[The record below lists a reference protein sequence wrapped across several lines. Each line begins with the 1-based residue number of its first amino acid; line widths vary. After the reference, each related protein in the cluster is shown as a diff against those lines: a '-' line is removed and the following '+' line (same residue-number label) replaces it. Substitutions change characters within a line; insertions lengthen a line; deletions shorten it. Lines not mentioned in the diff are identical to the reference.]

1 MPTLI
6 LSKILAIVLLIM
18 GFFMNAQVTVSGK
31 VNFKNKGIKDVSV
44 TLKDTY
50 DGSTTD
56 ENGMFSFPTAE
67 KGNHTLVFHHP
78 KFVEVEKSVVIENQ
92 AVNMNVDLKEQISE
106 IDAVVISAGSIE
118 ASDRKRATVLL
129 TPIDIYTTA
138 GANGQVSSALETLPG
153 VQKIGETEGLFVRGG
168 TGAETKFFMDGNL
181 VNNFF
186 GNSVPGIKA
195 MDRLNTSLFKGN
207 IFSSGG
213 YSAMY
218 GQALSSVLILE
229 SIDFPERNSVDIG
242 ISPIFLSG
250 GFQNVNDEKTK
261 SFGIAA
267 AYSNLGLMTKL
278 LKFNKTFTEA
288 PESFGTNFNF
298 RIKNKN
304 GGIL

>member
-1 MPTLI
+1 MTTI
-6 LSKILAIVLLIM
+6 NLSKIPTMALILI
-18 GFFMNAQVTVSGK
+18 GFFMNAQITVSGK
-31 VNFKNKGIKDVSV
+31 VNFKNKGVKDISV
-44 TLKDTY
+44 TLKNSY

-56 ENGMFSFPTAE
+56 EHGNYSFQTSE
-67 KGNHTLVFHHP
+67 KGNQTLVFSHSR
-78 KFVEVEKSVVIENQ
+78 FVPVEKNLNIENEPIM
-92 AVNMNVDLKEQISE
+92 VNADLKEQISE

-118 ASDRKRATVLL
+118 ASDRKRATALL

-186 GNSVPGIKA
+186 GNSVPGIKS

-207 IFSSGG
+207 VFSSGG
-213 YSAMY
+213 YSALY
-218 GQALSSVLILE
+218 GQALSSVLVLE

-242 ISPIFLSG
+242 ISPIFISA
-250 GFQNVNDEKTK
+250 GFQNVNEEKTK
-261 SFGIAA
+261 SFGISGT
-267 AYSNLGLMTKL
+267 YTNLGLMTEL
-278 LKFNKTFTEA
+278 LAFNNTFTKA

-298 RIKNKN
+298 RIKNKK
-304 GGIL
+304 GGI